1 MTNREA
7 QLAYF
12 GAIDDAVCRATN
24 PDTLKMV
31 NEFLPGSTSP
41 GRRGWYGELQRYVN
55 RNRDA
60 LQPVTPP
67 AERADAPPESPP
79 IVFPSLARAVQ
90 DVSTQPP
97 VERGSRGDDDT
108 SVRDPKTAPVTAK
121 LLYASTVLGK
131 IAEMEQPQVFG
142 AGNEDVFRSPDE
154 ADPLTLLLEQTSQR
168 QRSECRTY
176 AGRLRD
182 ASDRAAYGR
191 EVGRLAADGM
201 IPQAVSAQ
209 PGSCNGRLRNVG
221 GRFCSVVTTD
231 WPRGDITLDEMAAT
245 IEPFNWPLLYDF
257 FVDMLRTR
265 PRTNNGWTRV
275 LEVVS
280 PDRDK
285 WQLRTTLKYW
295 KAATVDTGLCINY
308 DLDDVRDPRD
318 SGLVEVDSGYIW
330 ITSEGPGVRI
340 RTSKALRIRGLSP
353 SATAALAC
361 HSGWSD
367 AGAQLLTE
375 DAKTPPPGCVAF
387 DPVSPVPEP
396 SDDGDLPAEAADG
409 DPAGPA
415 ETAAE
420 HLDLPTGWREDL
432 IGTMSG
438 QVNAYVDT
446 LSGLAVETADRWCDG
461 IDVDDVKSLGGRWSE
476 QLTAYAVNAFE
487 AAMDTMRPTS
497 GDAPE
502 GGA

>member
-31 NEFLPGSTSP
+31 DEFLPGSTSP

-60 LQPVTPP
+60 LQPVAPGDEP
-67 AERADAPPESPP
+67 AEARP
-79 IVFPSLARAVQ
+79 IVFPSLAQAVQ
-90 DVSTQPP
+90 DVTTQPP
-97 VERGSRGDDDT
+97 VGPRLRGGGDDT
-108 SVRDPKTAPVTAK
+108 SVRDPRTAPVTAK

-131 IAEMEQPQVFG
+131 IAEMERPQVFG
-142 AGNEDVFRSPDE
+142 AGNEEVFRSPE
-154 ADPLTLLLEQTSQR
+154 ESDPLTLLLEQTSQR
-168 QRSECRTY
+168 QRSECRSY
-176 AGRLRD
+176 AGRLRT
-182 ASDRAAYGR
+182 ANDRVTYDR
-191 EVGRLAADGM
+191 EVGRLAAGGM

-231 WPRGDITLDEMAAT
+231 WPRDDITLDEMAAT

-257 FVDMLRTR
+257 FVGMLKTR

-280 PDRDK
+280 PDRTK

-295 KAATVDTGLCINY
+295 KATTADTGICINY

-330 ITSEGPGVRI
+330 ITTAGPGVRI

-375 DAKTPPPGCVAF
+375 DAKTPPRGCVAF
-387 DPVSPVPEP
+387 DPCSPVPEP
-396 SDDGDLPAEAADG
+396 ADEGADGDPPVDAVAGDPVGPAEAA
-409 DPAGPA
+409 A
-415 ETAAE
+415 EQ
-420 HLDLPTGWREDL
+420 LDLPTGWREDL
-432 IGTMSG
+432 IGTISG
-438 QVNAYVDT
+438 QVTAYVDT
-446 LSGLAVETADRWCDG
+446 LSGLAAETADKWGDG

-497 GDAPE
+497 ADAPR
-502 GGA
+502 GGE